1 MITIVDYGLG
11 NIYAFANIYRQLG
24 IPCSVAKDAN
34 SLVGATHLVL
44 PGVGAFDWAM
54 QRLDSSGMRPALD
67 DLVLGQKVPVLGIC
81 VGMQMMADRSDE
93 GSRPG
98 LGWIPGDVVRFDNK
112 LLSAKIQ
119 LPHMGWNDISTS
131 EHHLFDGIV
140 DPRFYFLHSY
150 FIKPDCPDVV
160 VARSNYGHF
169 FTASVASGNIMGVQF
184 HPEKSHNWGVCLLRN
199 FSEI

>member
-1 MITIVDYGLG
+1 MLLIGL
-11 NIYAFANIYRQLG
+11 
-24 IPCSVAKDAN
+24 CSG
-34 SLVGATHLVL
+34 LTH
-44 PGVGAFDWAM
+44 
-54 QRLDSSGMRPALD
+54 RMRSALD